1 MTERELYVKCLV
13 WDLDG
18 TVWDGTLLED
28 RDVRLRPG
36 VRDTLRALDERGI
49 VHSVASHNDEAD
61 ALAELAGLGLAE
73 YFLRPRIGWSAKSVL
88 LDQVAE
94 RLRLSPGALAYVDD
108 RAYQLD
114 EVRSA
119 RPEIRC
125 YPADAVPRLP
135 GLAEFSPPVTEAAA
149 GRRRAYLDQHRRED
163 DEEAFTG
170 PRHEFLAGLGTVLTV
185 ARAGDA
191 DLARAEELTVRTH
204 QLNTT
209 GRTYS
214 RAELAALRG
223 SPDHLL
229 LMASL
234 RDRYGDSGQVG
245 LVLLHTGPEV
255 WTLRLLLLS
264 CRVLG
269 RGIGEALLAHVLRL
283 ARRAG
288 AATRAEFVPNDRNR
302 VMHVALRFAGFAP
315 VGGTLLEH
323 RGEPPAVP
331 GHLTLREVPA

>member
-1 MTERELYVKCLV
+1 MTEREPYVKCLV

-36 VRDTLRALDERGI
+36 VLETVRTLDERGI
-49 VHSVASHNDEAD
+49 VHSVASHNEESD
-61 ALAELAGLGLAE
+61 ALAKLAELGLAD

-94 RLRLSPGALAYVDD
+94 RMRLHPGALAYVDD
-108 RAYQLD
+108 RRYQLD

-119 RPEIRC
+119 RPQVRC
-125 YPADAVPRLP
+125 YPADAVLGLP
-135 GLAEFSPPVTEAAA
+135 AQPEFTPPATGA
-149 GRRRAYLDQHRRED
+149 GPARRQMYLSQHRRED
-163 DEEAFTG
+163 DEEAYTG
-170 PRHEFLAGLGTVLTV
+170 PRREFLEGLGTVLTV
-185 ARAGDA
+185 APAGED

-209 GRTYS
+209 GRTCS
-214 RAELAALRG
+214 RDELGALRR

-229 LMASL
+229 LMAAL

-245 LVLLHTGPEV
+245 LALLHTAGKV
-255 WTLRLLLLS
+255 WTLRLFLLS

-269 RGIGEALLAHVLRL
+269 RGIGEAVLSHVVRL
-283 ARRAG
+283 ARSAG
-288 AATRAEFVPNDRNR
+288 AVTRAEFVPNGRNR
-302 VMHVALRFAGFAP
+302 VMLVTLRFAGFTP
-315 VGGTLLEH
+315 VTDTLLEH

-331 GHLTLREVPA
+331 AHLTLRGGFA

>member
-1 MTERELYVKCLV
+1 MTEREPYVKCLV

-28 RDVRLRPG
+28 RDVRLRAG
-36 VRDTLRALDERGI
+36 VLETIKTLDERGI
-49 VHSVASHNDEAD
+49 VHSVASHNEESD
-61 ALAELAGLGLAE
+61 ALARLAELGLAD

-94 RLRLSPGALAYVDD
+94 RLRLHPGALAYVDD
-108 RAYQLD
+108 RRYQLD

-125 YPADAVPRLP
+125 YPADAVLRLPRLP
-135 GLAEFSPPVTEAAA
+135 EFSPPAT
-149 GRRRAYLDQHRRED
+149 GNGCSRRQMYLSQHRRED

-170 PRHEFLAGLGTVLTV
+170 PRQEFLDGLGTVLTIGP
-185 ARAGDA
+185 AGKD

-214 RAELAALRG
+214 RAGLAALRR

-229 LMASL
+229 LMVAM

-245 LVLLHTGPEV
+245 LALLHIAEEV
-255 WTLRLLLLS
+255 WTLRLFLLS

-288 AATRAEFVPNDRNR
+288 AVTRAEFVPNDRNR
-302 VMHVALRFAGFAP
+302 VMLVTLRFAGFVP
-315 VGGTLLEH
+315 VTETLLEH

-331 GHLTLREVPA
+331 GHLTLCEAPV